1 MLERDSSQLSLRKAA
16 PACFSWK
23 RPRGEL
29 LNADV
34 LPRHLLPARQPFRND
49 LLRTVPAGAGP
60 TPQGQCVL
68 MVQPWHTLRQ
78 HYPNGAQ
85 LRVAIAERCQVSF
98 RPCEQLAGVGA
109 EEVAA

>member
-1 MLERDSSQLSLRKAA
+1 
-16 PACFSWK
+16 
-23 RPRGEL
+23 
-29 LNADV
+29 
-34 LPRHLLPARQPFRND
+34 
-49 LLRTVPAGAGP
+49 
-60 TPQGQCVL
+60 